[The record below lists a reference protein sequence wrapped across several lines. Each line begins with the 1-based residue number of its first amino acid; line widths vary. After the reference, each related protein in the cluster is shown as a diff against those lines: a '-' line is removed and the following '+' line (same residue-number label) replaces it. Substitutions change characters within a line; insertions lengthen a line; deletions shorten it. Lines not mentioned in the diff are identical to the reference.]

1 MADQMQLAQLING
14 PLQFIEPEPR
24 REPAPP
30 SSGPLSGPL
39 KFLEPEPPAPPP
51 TPEQK
56 RENLQSTAQD
66 IGLSALAEAG
76 RSVPSLMRGA
86 AGSVERT
93 LGYDLPT
100 FGRNLFYK
108 GMEKADLISP
118 AEAQSRREAPLFGV
132 ELTPEQKAGNVSP
145 YFGQPTFKGTREEL
159 KARPELFG
167 VQAPLLAREAETPYG
182 KVTEEAVMGGVTGL
196 PGGLRTMAGRA
207 LTGAAA
213 GAAGETAGQL
223 TKGQENEPYWRL
235 VSALGGGFLGA
246 KTANTLLPAATA
258 RDEIAD
264 ALLRDQSKGQLRMTP
279 EQVRQAVNEGRPVT
293 LTDMAGPETM
303 LLIQKKAGTSSLNQT
318 RLAQFNADMAERAG
332 QAGDRVDQTVVS
344 AIGRPVDA
352 DAFTQFKRE
361 QGRTTRD
368 IVFGVARA
376 NPVADSIPSDILRD
390 LMRTPSMQE
399 AMRRADISAEELTR
413 FNIKPFQEIPA
424 VPAVESKIVQ
434 TPQGLR
440 MQQGSPGRPVQVID
454 GNLSY
459 WHKVDQKFGDMIEK
473 AKREGE
479 NDLAGEYTATRNE
492 LRQRIYR
499 VVPEYET
506 ALGVSR
512 RTFQGESAPEAG
524 FNFAQ
529 SLFSA
534 QQNPFKRGDVKR
546 EFQAMP
552 PENQEALRVGV
563 AHAISQ
569 RALSGNIGPLAN
581 KFRNDRNFQRD
592 MRTVLGDDR
601 YYQIAGSVIAED
613 VLRRLP
619 QMRPAAGGPTAGTV
633 GVTAG
638 LGAAAIDN
646 LPNIIQMQAALP
658 PETITKAL
666 IAAGIGAAGKGM
678 YAAADRRVAN
688 AMMPMVLSRDP
699 DQVAQLARLV
709 EENAVARR
717 VFNRMNTTL
726 ATAYDQHVR
735 TMEREQERPA
745 RATGGAVN
753 LKALAKSA
761 KDHVTSS
768 TEKLLNTDD
777 DTVAKALE
785 VANQHI

>member
-1 MADQMQLAQLING
+1 MADQIQLAQLIEG
-14 PLQFIEPEPR
+14 PLRFIEPEPR

-39 KFLEPEPPAPPP
+39 KFVEPEPPAPPP

-56 RENLQSTAQD
+56 RENIQSTARD
-66 IGLSALAEAG
+66 VGMSALAEAG

-93 LGYDLPT
+93 VGYDLPT
-100 FGRNLFYK
+100 LGRNLFYS

-118 AEAQSRREAPLFGV
+118 AEARKRREAPLFGL

-145 YFGQPTFKGTREEL
+145 YSGQPTFKGTREEL

-167 VQAPLLAREAETPYG
+167 TQLPLLAREPETPYG
-182 KVTEEAVMGGVTGL
+182 KVAEEAVMGGVTGL
-196 PGGLRTMAGRA
+196 PGGVRTMAGRV

-213 GAAGETAGQL
+213 GAAGETAGQI
-223 TKGQENEPYWRL
+223 TKGQENEPFWRL
-235 VSALGGGFLGA
+235 VSALGGGFAGA
-246 KTANTLLPAATA
+246 KVANTLLPAATA

-279 EQVRQAVNEGRPVT
+279 EQVRQAINEGRPVT

-332 QAGDRVDQTVVS
+332 QAGDRVDQTVAS
-344 AIGRPVDA
+344 AVGRPVDA

-361 QGRTTRD
+361 QGNITRD
-368 IVFGVARA
+368 IVFNLARS
-376 NPVADSIPSDILRD
+376 NPNADAIPSGVLRD
-390 LMRTPSMQE
+390 LMRAPSMQE
-399 AMRRADISAEELTR
+399 AMRKADISAEELTR
-413 FNIKPFQEIPA
+413 FNIRPFQEIPA
-424 VPAVESKIVQ
+424 IPAVESKIVQ

-440 MQQGSPGRPVQVID
+440 PQPGSPGQPAQVID

-473 AKREGE
+473 AKREGS
-479 NDLAGEYTATRNE
+479 NDLAGEYAATRNE

-534 QQNPFKRGDVKR
+534 QQNPFKRGDVRR
-546 EFQAMP
+546 EFQSMP

-569 RALSGNIGPLAN
+569 RAMSGNIGPLAN
-581 KFRNDRNFQRD
+581 KFRNDKNFQRD

-619 QMRPAAGGPTAGTV
+619 QMRPATGGPTAGTV

-638 LGAAAIDN
+638 LTAAAIDN

-678 YAAADRRVAN
+678 YAAADRRVAS
-688 AMMPMVLSRDP
+688 AMMPMVLSKDP
-699 DQVAQLARLV
+699 NQVAQLARLV

-735 TMEREQERPA
+735 TMEREQQRPA

-753 LKALAKSA
+753 LRELAKTA
-761 KDHVTSS
+761 KNHVTSS
-768 TEKLLNTDD
+768 TEKLLNEHD

-785 VANQHI
+785 VANKHI

>member
-1 MADQMQLAQLING
+1 MDDKTQLAQLVEG
-14 PLQFIEPEPR
+14 PLRFIRPEPKQ
-24 REPAPP
+24 EQEQPPAGMP
-30 SSGPLSGPL
+30 SGPLRFI
-39 KFLEPEPPAPPP
+39 KPEPPKPPP
-51 TPEQK
+51 TPEQRQEEAIGMGK
-56 RENLQSTAQD
+56 D
-66 IGLSALAEAG
+66 IGMSMLAEAG
-76 RSVPSLMRGA
+76 RSIPSMLRGA
-86 AGSVERT
+86 AGSTERIV
-93 LGYDLPT
+93 GYDLPKL
-100 FGRNLFYK
+100 GRDLAIS
-108 GMEKADLISP
+108 GLERADMLSP
-118 AEAQSRREAPLFGV
+118 AEAEARREAPLFGR

-167 VQAPLLAREAETPYG
+167 TQLPLLAREPETPAG
-182 KVTEEAVMGGVTGL
+182 KIGEEAVMGGVTGL
-196 PGGLRTMAGRA
+196 PGAVRTMAGRV

-213 GAAGETAGQL
+213 GAAGEAAGQA
-223 TKGQENEPYWRL
+223 TKGQENEPFWRL

-246 KTANTLLPAATA
+246 KAANTLLPAAAA

-264 ALLRDQSKGQLRMTP
+264 ALLRDQSTGQLRMTP
-279 EQVRQAVNEGRPVT
+279 EQIRQAISEGRPVT

-303 LLIQKKAGTSSLNQT
+303 LLMQKKAGTSALNQT
-318 RLAQFNADMAERAG
+318 RLQQFNADMAERAG
-332 QAGDRVDQTVVS
+332 QSGDRIEQTVSS

-352 DAFTQFKRE
+352 DAFSQLKRE
-361 QGRTTRD
+361 QGNTTRN
-368 IVFGVARA
+368 IVFNLARSNPNADAIPTGV
-376 NPVADSIPSDILRD
+376 LRD

-413 FNIKPFQEIPA
+413 FNIKAVQSIPA
-424 VPAVESKIVQ
+424 IPSVESKIIQ

-440 MQQGSPGRPVQVID
+440 MQQGSPGQPAQIID

-459 WHKVDQKFGDMIEK
+459 WHKVDQKLGDMIEK
-473 AKREGE
+473 AKRDGE
-479 NDLAGEYTATRNE
+479 NTLASEYNATRNE
-492 LRQRIYR
+492 LRERLYK
-499 VVPEYET
+499 VVPEYKA

-512 RTFQGESAPEAG
+512 RTFQGQDAPEAG

-529 SLFSA
+529 SLFTA
-534 QQNPFKRGDVKR
+534 KQNPFTRGEVKR
-546 EFQAMP
+546 EFQSMP

-563 AHAISQ
+563 AHFISQ
-569 RALSGNIGPLAN
+569 KALGGNIAPLAN
-581 KFRNDRNFQRD
+581 KFRNDKNFQRD
-592 MRTVLGDDR
+592 MRTVLGEDR
-601 YYQIAGSVIAED
+601 YYQIAGSVMAED
-613 VLRRLP
+613 VLRRIP
-619 QMRPAAGGPTAGTV
+619 QMSPAAGGMTAGTA
-633 GVTAG
+633 GVAAG
-638 LGAAAIDN
+638 LSAAAIDN

-688 AMMPMVLSRDP
+688 AMMPMVLSKDP

-726 ATAYDQHVR
+726 ATAYDQHQR
-735 TMEREQERPA
+735 TMEREEQRPA

-768 TEKLLNTDD
+768 TEKLLGTDD
-777 DTVAKALE
+777 ETVAKALE
-785 VANQHI
+785 VANRHI

>member
-1 MADQMQLAQLING
+1 MQLAQLIEG
-14 PLQFIEPEPR
+14 PLQFIQPEPR

-30 SSGPLSGPL
+30 SSGPLGGPL
-39 KFLEPEPPAPPP
+39 QFIEPEPPAPPM

-56 RENLQSTAQD
+56 QESLVSTGKD
-66 IGLSALAEAG
+66 IGMSALAEAG
-76 RSVPSLMRGA
+76 RSIPSLMRGA

-93 LGYDLPT
+93 VGYDLPT
-100 FGRNLFYK
+100 LGRNLFYS

-118 AEAQSRREAPLFGV
+118 AEAEAKRSAPLFGR
-132 ELTPEQKAGNVSP
+132 ELTPEQKAGTVSP

-167 VQAPLLAREAETPYG
+167 TEMPILAREPETPYG
-182 KVTEEAVMGGVTGL
+182 KVAEEAVMGGVSGV
-196 PGGLRTMAGRA
+196 PGAVRMMAGRV

-213 GAAGETAGQL
+213 GAAGETAGQI
-223 TKGQENEPYWRL
+223 TKGQENEPFWRL
-235 VSALGGGFLGA
+235 VSALGGGLAGA
-246 KTANTLLPAATA
+246 KAANTLLPAAAA

-279 EQVRQAVNEGRPVT
+279 EQIRQAINEGRPVT

-303 LLIQKKAGTSSLNQT
+303 LLMQKKAGTSALNQT

-332 QAGDRVDQTVVS
+332 QSGDRIEQTVSS
-344 AIGRPVDA
+344 AIGRPVNA

-361 QGRTTRD
+361 QGSTTRD
-368 IVFGVARA
+368 IVFNLARSNPNADAIPTGV
-376 NPVADSIPSDILRD
+376 LRD

-413 FNIKPFQEIPA
+413 FNIKPVQSIPA
-424 VPAVESKIVQ
+424 TPAVESKIIQ

-440 MQQGSPGRPVQVID
+440 MQQGSPGQPAQVID

-459 WHKVDQKFGDMIEK
+459 WHKVDQKLGDMIEK
-473 AKREGE
+473 ARREGS
-479 NDLAGEYTATRNE
+479 NDLATEYGATRKE
-492 LRQRIYR
+492 LRERLYK

-512 RTFQGESAPEAG
+512 RTFQGQDAPEAG

-529 SLFSA
+529 TLFTA
-534 QQNPFKRGDVKR
+534 KQNPFTRGEIKR
-546 EFQAMP
+546 EFQSMP

-563 AHAISQ
+563 AHFISQ
-569 RALSGNIGPLAN
+569 KALSGNIAPLAN
-581 KFRNDRNFQRD
+581 KFRNDKNFQRD
-592 MRTVLGDDR
+592 MRTVLGEDR
-601 YYQIAGSVIAED
+601 YYQIAGSVMAED

-619 QMRPAAGGPTAGTV
+619 QMSPAAGGVTAGTV

-638 LGAAAIDN
+638 LTAAAIDN

-699 DQVAQLARLV
+699 NQVAQLARLV

-726 ATAYDQHVR
+726 TTAYDQHQR
-735 TMEREQERPA
+735 NMEREQQRPA

-768 TEKLLNTDD
+768 TEKLLGTDD
-777 DTVAKALE
+777 ETVAKALE
-785 VANQHI
+785 VAGQHI

>member
-1 MADQMQLAQLING
+1 MADKMQMAQLISG
-14 PLQFIEPEPR
+14 PLEFIDAAPR
-24 REPAPP
+24 REQSQPAT
-30 SSGPLSGPL
+30 GIIEGTLQ
-39 KFLEPEPPAPPP
+39 FTDPEPPAPPS

-56 RENLQSTAQD
+56 LEQTKSTFGD
-66 IGLSALAEAG
+66 VGMSMLAEAG

-93 LGYDLPT
+93 VGYDLPT
-100 FGRNLFYK
+100 LGRNLFYS

-118 AEAQSRREAPLFGV
+118 AEAQKRREAPLFGL

-145 YFGQPTFKGTREEL
+145 YSGQPTFRGTREEL

-167 VQAPLLAREAETPYG
+167 TQLPLLAREPETPYG
-182 KVTEEAVMGGVTGL
+182 KVAEEAVMGGVTGL
-196 PGGLRTMAGRA
+196 PGGVRTMAGRV

-213 GAAGETAGQL
+213 GAAGETAGQV
-223 TKGQENEPYWRL
+223 TKGQENEPFWRL
-235 VSALGGGFLGA
+235 VSALGGGFAGA
-246 KTANTLLPAATA
+246 KVANTLLPAATA

-279 EQVRQAVNEGRPVT
+279 EQVRQAINEGRPVT

-332 QAGDRVDQTVVS
+332 QAGDRVDQTVAS
-344 AIGRPVDA
+344 AVGRPVDA

-361 QGRTTRD
+361 QGNITRD
-368 IVFGVARA
+368 IVFNLARS
-376 NPVADSIPSDILRD
+376 NPNADAIPSGVLRD
-390 LMRTPSMQE
+390 LMRAPSMQE
-399 AMRRADISAEELTR
+399 AMRKADISAEELTR
-413 FNIKPFQEIPA
+413 FNIRPFQEIPA

-440 MQQGSPGRPVQVID
+440 PQPGSPGQPAQVID

-473 AKREGE
+473 AKREGS
-479 NDLAGEYTATRNE
+479 NDLAGEYAATRNE

-546 EFQAMP
+546 EFQSMP

-569 RALSGNIGPLAN
+569 RAMSGNIGPVAN
-581 KFRNDRNFQRD
+581 KFRNDKNFQRD

-619 QMRPAAGGPTAGTV
+619 QMRPATGGPTAGTV

-666 IAAGIGAAGKGM
+666 IAAGIGAAGKGV
-678 YAAADRRVAN
+678 YAAADRRVAS
-688 AMMPMVLSRDP
+688 AMMPMVLSKDP
-699 DQVAQLARLV
+699 NQVAQLARLV

-735 TMEREQERPA
+735 NMEREQQRPA

-753 LKALAKSA
+753 LRELAKTA
-761 KDHVTSS
+761 KNHVTSS
-768 TEKLLNTDD
+768 TEKLLNEHD

-785 VANQHI
+785 VANKHI